1 MVKTADDNW
10 LYVISHKRKLI
21 ELNFTEIWRYK
32 DLLFLFVKRDIITAY
47 KQTILG
53 PLWYIIQ
60 PLFTSVIFTLIFNNL
75 GQIKTGDINPF
86 LFNLT
91 GITLWNYFKQC
102 LTGTSSTFT
111 KNQNIFGKVYFPR
124 VIMPMAV
131 TISNLVKFGIQ
142 LLVLIGFY
150 IYYLLRGDTLVLEP
164 QYLLLFPIYVLMM
177 ALFSLG
183 LGMLLSAM
191 TTKYRDLTVLVSF
204 GVQLLM
210 YLSAVPYPL
219 EEARAKFP
227 PMVANLVELNPLSQI
242 IEGFRFMVLNVGQ
255 FEMDKLLY
263 SFIIC
268 ILLFLFGL
276 IVFNKTEQ
284 SFIDTV

>member
-1 MVKTADDNW
+1 MKTADDNW